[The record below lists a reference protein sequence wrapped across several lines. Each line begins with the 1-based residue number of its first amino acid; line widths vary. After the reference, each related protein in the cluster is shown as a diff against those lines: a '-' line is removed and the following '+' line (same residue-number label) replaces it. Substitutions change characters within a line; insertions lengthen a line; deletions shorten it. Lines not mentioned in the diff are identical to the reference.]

1 MSGVCFVSLQ
11 QKAHYY
17 HPHIPPTYTVGPPPD
32 GFRHLNGGAVIPS
45 DAGSRQGS
53 VLQNL
58 QNPPMSYDY
67 TRIVD
72 EEDVD
77 EGLGGPASQEHPDD
91 QDSVT
96 NSFHVSDAHSS

>member
-1 MSGVCFVSLQ
+1 
-11 QKAHYY
+11 
-17 HPHIPPTYTVGPPPD
+17 
-32 GFRHLNGGAVIPS
+32 
-45 DAGSRQGS
+45 
-53 VLQNL
+53 
-58 QNPPMSYDY
+58 MSYDY